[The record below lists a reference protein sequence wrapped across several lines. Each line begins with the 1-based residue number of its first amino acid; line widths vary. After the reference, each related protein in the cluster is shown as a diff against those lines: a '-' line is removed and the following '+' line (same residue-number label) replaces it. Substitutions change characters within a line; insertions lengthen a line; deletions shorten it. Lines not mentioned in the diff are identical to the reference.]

1 MFDDHKKW
9 RILGVCETID
19 YFYMRNWERWNVER
33 KGGKLSPSQWKKNTK
48 NSSNLF
54 MNHLNYSCWRPRICT
69 FQRRQV
75 MKRLTKQPFNQ
86 QVFLFV
92 TKSNIRCIHTA
103 NFSLCFLFIRC
114 FALYIYVSNP
124 IFSCRNPGE
133 LM

>member
-1 MFDDHKKW
+1 MTFFRSSWDHW
-9 RILGVCETID
+9 LFLYENLGMMKC
-19 YFYMRNWERWNVER
+19 
-33 KGGKLSPSQWKKNTK
+33 WKKRGRKAKSQPMEKKKTK

-54 MNHLNYSCWRPRICT
+54 MDHLNYSCWRGPIICT

-75 MKRLTKQPFNQ
+75 MKRLSTKQPYNQ

-103 NFSLCFLFIRC
+103 NFSLCFLFIRGS
-114 FALYIYVSNP
+114 ALYIYVSNP

-133 LM
+133 LL